1 MPLQAAIDFWH
12 ELLAAAPLATWEQF
26 QSATQTDRLYFG
38 TRPVCSILRPH
49 FLSPHEY
56 RYLVEVSAILR
67 GALGKAYDYLLTHHA
82 LRASLG
88 VSRQE
93 DALLA
98 LEPTRGPG
106 DHSGRLDAFYVSGA
120 APAVGEYPTLNF
132 VEYNAESPGGLA
144 FGEALSAIFRQLPI
158 FHDFSQR
165 YHVTSFAP
173 RPRILAELLAAYR
186 AWGGLGKPAIAIV
199 DWRGVRTYREFE
211 LCQDYFRSQGYDV
224 GIFDPDELE
233 QGPDGRLRAGDF
245 VIDLVYKR
253 VVTLE
258 LLEKYGVEHPLMTA
272 VGQRAVCIVNA
283 FNVILLFNK
292 GLFALLSDSVFPL
305 GLSPRERLVI
315 RRHLPWTRLLVDG
328 PTEVDGRA
336 VDLLS
341 YAAANRESLVIKP
354 TNDYGG
360 RGVIL
365 GWECDQAAWDAALSA
380 GLQAPAILQRRVPIP
395 EVVFPSIR
403 DGQLDL
409 SPRLVDVD
417 PYVWGCADIE
427 GGGVRLSTS
436 SLLNVSAGGGSAA
449 PLFVIEPAMRGPT
462 STPA

>member
-1 MPLQAAIDFWH
+1 MSVQAAIDRWH
-12 ELLAAAPLATWEQF
+12 ELLATDPLGTWEQV
-26 QSATQTDRLYFG
+26 QAAMQADRLSFG
-38 TRPVCSILRPH
+38 ARPVCSVLRPH
-49 FLSPHEY
+49 FLSPRAY
-56 RYLVEVSAILR
+56 SYLVEVSRIVR
-67 GALGKAYDYLLTHHA
+67 GALGKAYDYLLAHDA

-106 DHSGRLDAFYVSGA
+106 DYSGRLDAFYLADAMPA
-120 APAVGEYPTLNF
+120 AGPYPTLNF

-144 FGEALSAIFRQLPI
+144 FGESLSAIFRDLPL
-158 FHDFSQR
+158 
-165 YHVTSFAP
+165 YHRFTQDYQVESFVP
-173 RPRILAELLAAYR
+173 RPRILAELLAGYR
-186 AWGGLGKPAIAIV
+186 AWGGLGKPRIAIV

-233 QGPDGRLRAGDF
+233 QRADGRLAAGDF

-258 LLEKYGVEHPLMTA
+258 LVAKYGTDHPLMHA
-272 VGQRAVCIVNA
+272 VGQHTVCMVNSFNAV
-283 FNVILLFNK
+283 LLFNK
-292 GLFALLSDSVFPL
+292 GLFALLSDSAFPL
-305 GLSPRERLVI
+305 DLNPIERLVI

-328 PTEVDGRA
+328 RAEVDGQA

-341 YAAANRESLVIKP
+341 YAIANQDSLVIKP

-365 GWECDQAAWDAALSA
+365 GWECDQAAWRAALTA
-380 GLQAPAILQRRVPIP
+380 GLQTPSILQRRVPIP
-395 EVVFPSIR
+395 QALFPSIS

-409 SPRLVDVD
+409 APRLVDVD
-417 PYVWGCADIE
+417 PYVWGCAEIE

-449 PLFVIEPAMRGPT
+449 PLFVIEPASG
-462 STPA
+462 SDE

>member
-1 MPLQAAIDFWH
+1 MSVQAAIDRWH
-12 ELLAAAPLATWEQF
+12 ELLAADPLGTWEQV
-26 QSATQTDRLYFG
+26 QAAMAADRLYFG
-38 TRPVCSILRPH
+38 ARPVCSVLRPH
-49 FLSPHEY
+49 FLSPRAY
-56 RYLVEVSAILR
+56 SYLVEVSRIVR
-67 GALGKAYDYLLTHHA
+67 GALGKAYDYLLAHDA
-82 LRASLG
+82 LRARLG

-106 DHSGRLDAFYVSGA
+106 DYSGRLDAFYLADTLPEAGQ
-120 APAVGEYPTLNF
+120 YPTLNF

-144 FGEALSAIFRQLPI
+144 FGESLSAIFRDLPL
-158 FHDFSQR
+158 
-165 YHVTSFAP
+165 YHHFTQHYQVESFVP
-173 RPRILAELLAAYR
+173 RPRILAELLAGYR
-186 AWGGLGKPAIAIV
+186 AWGGLGKPRIAIV

-233 QGPDGRLRAGDF
+233 QRADGRLAAGDF
-245 VIDLVYKR
+245 AIDLVYKR

-258 LLEKYGVEHPLMTA
+258 LLAKYGTDHPLIHA
-272 VGQRAVCIVNA
+272 VGQRTVCMVNSFNAV
-283 FNVILLFNK
+283 LLFNK
-292 GLFALLSDSVFPL
+292 GLFALLSDSAFPL
-305 GLSPRERLVI
+305 DLNPIERLVI

-328 PTEVDGRA
+328 RTDVDGQA
-336 VDLLS
+336 VDSLS
-341 YAAANRESLVIKP
+341 YAIANQDSLVIKP

-365 GWECDQAAWDAALSA
+365 GWECDPAAWRVALTA
-380 GLQAPAILQRRVPIP
+380 GLQTPSILQRRVPIP
-395 EVVFPSIR
+395 QALFPSIS

-417 PYVWGCADIE
+417 PYVWGCAEVE

-449 PLFVIEPAMRGPT
+449 PLFVVEPVSRA
-462 STPA
+462 

>member
-1 MPLQAAIDFWH
+1 MSVQGAIDHWH
-12 ELLAAAPLATWEQF
+12 KLLAADPLGTWEQV
-26 QSATQTDRLYFG
+26 QAAMQADRLYFG
-38 TRPVCSILRPH
+38 TRPVCSVLRPH
-49 FLSPHEY
+49 FLSPRDY
-56 RYLVEVSAILR
+56 SYLVEVSRIVR
-67 GALGKAYDYLLTHHA
+67 GALGKAYDYLLTHDA

-106 DHSGRLDAFYVSGA
+106 DYSGRLDAFYLADAIPSAGQ
-120 APAVGEYPTLNF
+120 YPTLNF

-144 FGEALSAIFRQLPI
+144 FGESLSAIFRGLPLYHH
-158 FHDFSQR
+158 FAQR
-165 YHVTSFAP
+165 YQVESFAP
-173 RPRILAELLAAYR
+173 RPRILDELLAGYR
-186 AWGGLGKPAIAIV
+186 AWGGLGKPRIAIV

-224 GIFDPDELE
+224 GIFDPGELE
-233 QGPDGRLRAGDF
+233 QRPDGRLTAGDF

-258 LLEKYGVEHPLMTA
+258 LLAKYGTDHPLMHA
-272 VGQRAVCIVNA
+272 VGQHTVCMVNA
-283 FNVILLFNK
+283 FNAVLLFNK
-292 GLFALLSDSVFPL
+292 GLFALLSDSAFPL
-305 GLSPRERLVI
+305 DLNPIERLVI
-315 RRHLPWTRLLVDG
+315 RRHVPWTRLLVDG
-328 PTEVDGRA
+328 RTDVDGNA
-336 VDLLS
+336 VGLLS
-341 YAAANRESLVIKP
+341 YAIANQDNLVIKP

-365 GWECDQAAWDAALSA
+365 GWECDQAAWDAALTA
-380 GLQAPAILQRRVPIP
+380 ALQTPSILQRRVPIP
-395 EVVFPSIR
+395 QALFPSIS
-403 DGQLDL
+403 DGRLDV

-417 PYVWGCADIE
+417 PYVWGCADIA

-449 PLFVIEPAMRGPT
+449 PLFVIEPAI
-462 STPA
+462 